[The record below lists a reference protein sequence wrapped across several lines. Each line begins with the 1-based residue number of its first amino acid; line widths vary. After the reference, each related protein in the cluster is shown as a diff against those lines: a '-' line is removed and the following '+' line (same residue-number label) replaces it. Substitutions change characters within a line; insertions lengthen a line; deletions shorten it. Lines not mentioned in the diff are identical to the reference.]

1 MFEPDDTLKQ
11 EVKKY
16 KKLTIIFVIISIVLA
31 CLLVFSFL
39 NVKQIN
45 VEKEQS
51 IVLQEELQEELDS
64 ILFEYENI
72 KQSYGDLNDQLS
84 ERDSAIVAQAKEIEQ
99 LIASQADYRRI
110 KKKLELLQNQGKE
123 YVRLLDSL
131 YVVNKELTIEN
142 QEVKTENLKLSQQK
156 QELTKEKEI
165 LTEKVSTAAKLKAY
179 NISFQGMSLR
189 MSGKKEKETDRA
201 RQVDMFRVTFTLSEN
216 QLIPEGEINIYC
228 RISLPD
234 GRVLALGTGDAYSF
248 YHNEKKLQYTIKS
261 IINYEKKAKSIN
273 MEWKL
278 RQGDSAVPG
287 SYTAQ
292 LFTDDDYIGE
302 AILTLK

>member
-84 ERDSAIVAQAKEIEQ
+84 ERDSAIVAQAKEIER

-142 QEVKTENLKLSQQK
+142 QEVKTENLKLSH
-156 QELTKEKEI
+156 I
-165 LTEKVSTAAKLKAY
+165 IFHFKA
-179 NISFQGMSLR
+179 
-189 MSGKKEKETDRA
+189 
-201 RQVDMFRVTFTLSEN
+201 
-216 QLIPEGEINIYC
+216 C
-228 RISLPD
+228 R
-234 GRVLALGTGDAYSF
+234 F
-248 YHNEKKLQYTIKS
+248 E
-261 IINYEKKAKSIN
+261 
-273 MEWKL
+273 
-278 RQGDSAVPG
+278 
-287 SYTAQ
+287 
-292 LFTDDDYIGE
+292 
-302 AILTLK
+302 